1 MHAFVL
7 LPSAISEL
15 FSQVSRS
22 GQLTQADRYGLMAA
36 VMNENLGE
44 EERSAI
50 DRLLY
55 AISRDRVKLSDE
67 LSAVA

>member
-1 MHAFVL
+1 MQAFDL
-7 LPSAISEL
+7 LPTAIAEL
-15 FSQVSRS
+15 FVQVTRT
-22 GQLTQADRYGLMAA
+22 GKLTQADRYGLMAA
-36 VMNENLGE
+36 VMSERLDE

-55 AISRDRVKLSDE
+55 SLRRGRLQLTDE